1 MISVR
6 FHQHFRG
13 RSSRR
18 IFSAAT
24 VLLLVIPVVALPSNT
39 IELEAVLDTTLYQT
53 EMDMPSVQNEF
64 SNGKGIFLFSGRTGL
79 DAGFRSRRA
88 LFRFDLTTLPEGA
101 EILGAQVILYLSR
114 AAPGA
119 PPSVMTLHRVT
130 RQWGEGLSDAAGPE
144 GQGAP
149 AEKDDATW
157 FHNIYDSDLWGNAG
171 GDFIDQ
177 SSSSTTVGS
186 NVIAYSWGC
195 TKQLVDELNAWLEQP
210 DTNFGWLLKGFEDG
224 ARNARRFHSREHPD
238 AETRPRL
245 LIEYSTPE
253 TLLMDGFESQTA
265 CK

>member
-1 MISVR
+1 MTSAR
-6 FHQHFRG
+6 CFQHPMRHFFKRLT
-13 RSSRR
+13 
-18 IFSAAT
+18 FAVMLLTTLCPLAAQS
-24 VLLLVIPVVALPSNT
+24 SNT
-39 IELEAVLDTTLYQT
+39 IELEAALDTTLYQT
-53 EMDMPSVQNEF
+53 EKDAPPVQNEF

-88 LFRFDLTTLPEGA
+88 LFKFDLTTLPEGA

-119 PPSVMTLHRVT
+119 PPSVMTLHRVM
-130 RQWGEGLSDAAGPE
+130 RPWGEGLSDAAGPE

-149 AEKDDATW
+149 AQKEDATW
-157 FHNIYDSDLWGNAG
+157 YHNIYNTDSWGNAG
-171 GDFIDQ
+171 GDFVDQ

-186 NVIAYSWGC
+186 DVIAYTWTC
-195 TKQLVDELNAWLEQP
+195 TKQLVDELSAWLEQP

-245 LIEYSTPE
+245 LLEYSTPD
-253 TLLMDGFESQTA
+253 TVIVDGFESQTA